1 MSDFTTDPGYDP
13 NAMDPATAALIQ
25 QLAGQGYQPYPE
37 MLNNAYTKDVTGL
50 GTDPLRNLG
59 GAQTRYK
66 SAASIMDYN
75 PVQEF
80 AGPQFDPY
88 VPQYDT
94 VAQEAQGDPYAE
106 ALLQDLQ
113 DGQGALS
120 LANQIDQATYDP
132 KVGADQAAGK
142 VLSPEQA
149 KNYKSWLSRAQKA
162 YTSDSLE
169 LGKRQQMATEGD
181 VNSMVPTQEAQ
192 QFNTEDWINK
202 IAQTGALGRDRQ
214 QLSQQPASTGKG
226 VMNPLPVFASSRTTP
241 NGITPPGV
249 RGKAPAGAQSAAPSA
264 VGRLFQSAERGGYNQ
279 REMGY
284 RQQAQQAQSRA
295 VQPSPA
301 RERAVR
307 AVMAYRLA
315 MGLPAQ

>member
-1 MSDFTTDPGYDP
+1 
-13 NAMDPATAALIQ
+13 
-25 QLAGQGYQPYPE
+25 
-37 MLNNAYTKDVTGL
+37 MLNNAYTKDLTGL

-66 SAASIMDYN
+66 SAASIMGYN

-94 VAQEAQGDPYAE
+94 VAQEAQGDKYAE

-113 DGQGALS
+113 DGQGALA

-132 KVGADQAAGK
+132 KTDGGPTDGK
-142 VLSPEQA
+142 PLSPDQA
-149 KNYKSWLSRAQKA
+149 KNYKAWLSRAQKA
-162 YTSDSLE
+162 YTADSLE
-169 LGKRQQMATEGD
+169 MGKRQQQSTEGD

-192 QFNTEDWINK
+192 AFNEDDWINQ
-202 IAQTGALGRDRQ
+202 IAQTGALGKQRQ
-214 QLSQQPASTGKG
+214 QMSQQPAQQTGG
-226 VMNPLPVFASSRTTP
+226 QSNRNPFPVFASSFDAP
-241 NGITPPGV
+241 NGRVSPALKGKTPP
-249 RGKAPAGAQSAAPSA
+249 PGAVVNGSSPIA
-264 VGRLFQSAERGGYNQ
+264 RLFARNEQGGYNQ

-284 RQQAQQAQSRA
+284 RDQARSAVQNA

-315 MGLPAQ
+315 MGLSAT